1 MEKVMSIVFNEILL
15 SADTGI
21 KKSCDTIVEKLDEII
36 PITEK
41 KGQKKRMKKLRKKT
55 LKVRKFYR
63 FAKKNGYL

>member
-1 MEKVMSIVFNEILL
+1 MSIVFNEILL

-41 KGQKKRMKKLRKKT
+41 KGQKKRMKKLRKKA

>member
-1 MEKVMSIVFNEILL
+1 MPIVFNEILL
-15 SADTGI
+15 SADIGI

-41 KGQKKRMKKLRKKT
+41 KGQKKRMKKLRKKA

>member
-1 MEKVMSIVFNEILL
+1 M

>member
-1 MEKVMSIVFNEILL
+1 MSIIFNEILL
-15 SADTGI
+15 SADSGI
-21 KKSCDTIVEKLDEII
+21 RESCDTIVEKLDELI

-41 KGQKKRMKKLRKKT
+41 KGQKKRMKKLRKKA

>member
-1 MEKVMSIVFNEILL
+1 MSIVFNEILL

>member
-1 MEKVMSIVFNEILL
+1 MPIVFNEILL

-21 KKSCDTIVEKLDEII
+21 KKSCDTIVDKLDEII

-41 KGQKKRMKKLRKKT
+41 KGQKKRMKKLRKKA